1 MCAVIRDPS
10 MTPISVNQ
18 AEVRAINSLNE
29 ILYSVL
35 PVRSPESRER
45 LLFLLTPEAQQQ
57 LASKISDEERNQ
69 VAVAMAP
76 AIAAGERIKSDF
88 LSNIKMDQ
96 VTFAKEIA
104 EAVSTGNIPDA
115 LSDICN
121 RCRGV
126 VLNVEWINVFAWQLP
141 IMHPDDA
148 EGYFDLARVMGGI
161 FYLER
166 SLKLK
171 DSTPSSLASE
181 RITALLKLILE
192 Y

>member
-10 MTPISVNQ
+10 MTPIAVNQ

-57 LASKISDEERNQ
+57 LATKISDEERNQ

-88 LSNIKMDQ
+88 LSNIKMEQ
-96 VTFAKEIA
+96 ATFTNKIA
-104 EAVSTGNIPDA
+104 EAVSTGKIPEA

-121 RCRGV
+121 RCRGIV
-126 VLNVEWINVFAWQLP
+126 QNVEWVNVFAWQLP
-141 IMHPDDA
+141 IMQPESA
-148 EGYFDLARVMGGI
+148 ELHFDIARALGGI

-166 SLKLK
+166 YMKLQNTGT
-171 DSTPSSLASE
+171 DNLASE
-181 RITALLKLILE
+181 RVTALLKLVFE
-192 Y
+192 N

>member
-10 MTPISVNQ
+10 MIPIAVNQ

-35 PVRSPESRER
+35 PVRAPESRER

-69 VAVAMAP
+69 VSVAMAP

-96 VTFAKEIA
+96 ATFTNKIA
-104 EAVSTGNIPDA
+104 EAVSTGNIPEA

-121 RCRGV
+121 RCRGIV
-126 VLNVEWINVFAWQLP
+126 QNVEWVNVFTWQLP
-141 IMHPDDA
+141 IMNPKFA
-148 EGYFDLARVMGGI
+148 EVSFNIARNIGGI

-166 SLKLK
+166 YLKLK
-171 DSTPSSLASE
+171 DPTPSSLSSE
-181 RITALLKLILE
+181 RITALLKLIITH
-192 Y
+192 

>member
-18 AEVRAINSLNE
+18 AEARAINSLNE

-57 LASKISDEERNQ
+57 LANKISDEERNQ

-96 VTFAKEIA
+96 VTFAKKIA
-104 EAVSTGNIPDA
+104 EAVSTENIPDA

-141 IMHPDDA
+141 IMHPDAA

-171 DSTPSSLASE
+171 NSTPDSLASE

>member
-10 MTPISVNQ
+10 MTPIAVNQ

-57 LASKISDEERNQ
+57 LATKISDEERNQ

-88 LSNIKMDQ
+88 LSNIKMG
-96 VTFAKEIA
+96 TSYIYE
-104 EAVSTGNIPDA
+104 
-115 LSDICN
+115 
-121 RCRGV
+121 
-126 VLNVEWINVFAWQLP
+126 
-141 IMHPDDA
+141 
-148 EGYFDLARVMGGI
+148 
-161 FYLER
+161 
-166 SLKLK
+166 
-171 DSTPSSLASE
+171 
-181 RITALLKLILE
+181 
-192 Y
+192 